1 MAFLNKIFSIK
12 KDGYTKHITILG
24 IKIKR
29 TNRIKKLEEEIK
41 NLKYKLYRYCPDEKR
56 AEAMKDWYFDKT
68 GEILDLKNPKTF
80 NQKIQWLKLYDS
92 TPIKT
97 RLADK
102 YLVREWVKEKIGED
116 FLIPLL
122 GVYEKFEDIDFDDL
136 PERFVLKTNH
146 GAGYNYIVKDKSKLN
161 KKLLKSIFDK
171 WMNTNY
177 AYVNGLELQ
186 YKDIKPLI
194 LIEKYLENENE
205 ELNDYKFYC
214 FDGKV
219 QYIQYISERSNGY
232 KMKFFDR
239 DWNPQN
245 FVSNHSML
253 KIFPKKLDNLQS
265 IINVVEKLAQ
275 GFMFV
280 RVDLYVLDN
289 GDVKFGEMTFTPAS
303 GTLNWQPENM
313 DMVMGSFLKIDFNRE
328 VNI

>member
-1 MAFLNKIFSIK
+1 MPEDKFSE
-12 KDGYTKHITILG
+12 YL
-24 IKIKR
+24 
-29 TNRIKKLEEEIK
+29 
-41 NLKYKLYRYCPDEKR
+41 
-56 AEAMKDWYFDKT
+56 KDWYYEQT
-68 GEILDLKNPKTF
+68 GKVLNLKNPKTF
-80 NQKIQWLKLYDS
+80 NEKIQWLKLNDS
-92 TPIKT
+92 TALKT
-97 RLADK
+97 HLADK
-102 YLVREWVKEKIGED
+102 YLVRDWVKEKIGED

>member
-1 MAFLNKIFSIK
+1 M
-12 KDGYTKHITILG
+12 
-24 IKIKR
+24 
-29 TNRIKKLEEEIK
+29 
-41 NLKYKLYRYCPDEKR
+41 
-56 AEAMKDWYFDKT
+56 
-68 GEILDLKNPKTF
+68 
-80 NQKIQWLKLYDS
+80 
-92 TPIKT
+92 
-97 RLADK
+97 
-102 YLVREWVKEKIGED
+102 
-116 FLIPLL
+116 
-122 GVYEKFEDIDFDDL
+122 